1 MATDFETI
9 ASEQFGIIANAH
21 PLPGYSDSNAR
32 LEAEDGRSYT
42 LKVSPAGTDPE
53 VLDLQ
58 NRVLETLGTVRRL
71 RVPEPIAALSGETIV
86 GLADGSLARVLT
98 WVPGEGFSAVGRPPA
113 AAAAI
118 GRTAGAI
125 VTALANVEHPAA
137 DRGIEWDLRHAHD
150 TITQHTPA
158 VGDSRRRAILDEVS
172 LRVDAVDMDELPQQ
186 VIHNDLNDDNVLL
199 ENGEVVGVIDVG
211 DTGRSIRIGEAAIA
225 ATYAMLDQDDPVAVA
240 VALLQGFAE
249 VVAVTDEE
257 AHTLIDLISARL
269 ATSVVMSA
277 HHGAANPHH
286 VVSEA
291 AAWDLLERL
300 EAADRSKMA
309 TDLATAAA
317 TNRRVS

>member
-1 MATDFETI
+1 MATDFEAI

-32 LEAEDGRSYT
+32 LKAEDGRSYT

-71 RVPEPIAALSGETIV
+71 RVPEPIAALSGEMVV
-86 GLADGSLARVLT
+86 GLADGSLARLLT
-98 WVPGEGFSAVGRPPA
+98 WVPGRTFSAAGRPPSA
-113 AAAAI
+113 VASI
-118 GRTAGAI
+118 GRTAGEI
-125 VTALANVEHPAA
+125 VAALADMEHPAA
-137 DRGIEWDLRHAHD
+137 DRRTEWDLRRAGD
-150 TITQHTPA
+150 VISQYTPA
-158 VGDSRRRAILDEVS
+158 VGDRRRRTILDLVS
-172 LRVDAVDMDELPQQ
+172 QRIEAVDMDELPQQ
-186 VIHNDLNDDNVLL
+186 MIHNDLSDDNVLV

-211 DTGRSIRIGEAAIA
+211 DTVRSIRIGEAAIA
-225 ATYAMLDQDDPVAVA
+225 AAYAMLDQDDPVSVA
-240 VALLQGFAE
+240 VSLLHGFTE

-257 AHTLIDLISARL
+257 AHALMDLISARL

-300 EAADRSKMA
+300 AAADRSTMA
-309 TDLATAAA
+309 TELATAAGYE
-317 TNRRVS
+317 